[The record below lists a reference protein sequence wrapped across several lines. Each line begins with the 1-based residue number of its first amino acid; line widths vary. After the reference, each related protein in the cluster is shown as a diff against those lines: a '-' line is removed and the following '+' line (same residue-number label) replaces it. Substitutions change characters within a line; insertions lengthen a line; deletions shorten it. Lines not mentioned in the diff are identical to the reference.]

1 MLEMIREIFT
11 EKTASVILPAI
22 LDTLFMTFFS
32 TLLMTVFGLGLGV
45 LLFVTR
51 AQGLY
56 PLRGFNA
63 VFGAVI
69 DALRSLPSMVII
81 ILTLPLAKLI
91 IGKSYGPVA
100 VLIALAITC
109 TPMFARMVE
118 SSFLTVP
125 KGKVEAARSVGARNW
140 EVMFKVVLP
149 ESLPSLIRQ
158 LTIAVI
164 ALISVTAIAGWFG
177 GGGLGDVAVRY
188 GYNRFLTHMMV
199 AAVVV
204 LIVFVEAV
212 QLGGEFW
219 ARHIARKRHI
229 EFGASTRSILRGRVL
244 MRRPVDPG
252 TPNLADRDTSSPV

>member
-1 MLEMIREIFT
+1 MFEIIANIFT
-11 EKTASVILPAI
+11 EKTWSVILPAI

-32 TLLMTVFGLGLGV
+32 TLLMVVFGLGLGV
-45 LLFVTR
+45 LLFVSR
-51 AQGLY
+51 SQGLY
-56 PLRGFNA
+56 PLRVFNA

-91 IGKSYGPVA
+91 IGKSYGPGA

-188 GYNRFLTHMMV
+188 GYNRFL
-199 AAVVV
+199 
-204 LIVFVEAV
+204 IVIVEAV
-212 QLGGEFW
+212 QLGGEGW

-229 EFGASTRSILRGRVL
+229 EAGTSVRGILRGRVL
-244 MRRPVDPG
+244 MTRPVDPG
-252 TPNLADRDTSSPV
+252 ISKSLVLTPDNPERTVK